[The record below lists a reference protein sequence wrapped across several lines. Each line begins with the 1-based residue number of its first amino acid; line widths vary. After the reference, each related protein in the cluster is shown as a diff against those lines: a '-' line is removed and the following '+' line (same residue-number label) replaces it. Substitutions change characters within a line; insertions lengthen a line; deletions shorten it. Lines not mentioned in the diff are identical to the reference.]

1 MNARSQERFRMTWKT
16 WGVLTAGFALL
27 VTGIIVARQEQAG
40 PQEAEAQGPVV
51 QRTTIPTA
59 VQPRVA
65 APVKKI
71 QQVAAVN
78 RVPITRTQ
86 LGAEALLRHG
96 EEVLESQVN
105 KHLILQACQKYNIN
119 ITEAHLDAEIAKI
132 AKKFNLPVDR
142 WYTMLKEERNVAP
155 GQYRRDIIWPTL
167 ALRALAADRL
177 QVSDEELQNAWEA
190 NYGPKVKVR
199 MISVN
204 DRGLAEE
211 LRVKASNAPETF
223 SILAKDHSQDQNSAS
238 ASGLIPPVRRHVG
251 IKEIEDAVFNLKE
264 GQVSHVIFVAEQY
277 LIFKCEAHLPASV
290 IPPQNVPMIQE
301 RLVDKIRENKMR
313 DSAGDIFQQLQKEA
327 DIVNVLNDPAKTQQM
342 PGVAAIINGRKIST
356 IELQE
361 ECIARF
367 GLDVLEGEIN
377 RTVLTQALKARG
389 LEVTAPDLDAE
400 IERAAYSFGFLKEDG
415 KTPDL
420 EGWLKKVTSD
430 QGVSVEL
437 YVRDAVWP
445 TVALKKLV
453 KDRVKITDE
462 DLRKGYEAN
471 YGERAQV
478 LAIVLDTQRRA
489 QEVWDMARK
498 NPTEKFF
505 GELSAQYSIE
515 PVSKNNDG
523 QVPPLRRFGGQPAL
537 EEEAFRLQSGELSGI
552 VAVGKQ
558 FIILKSL
565 GKTKSTIES
574 MDDVRD
580 ELTRDIREKKT
591 RVEMNK
597 EFELIR
603 QDAQIDNYL
612 ANTTQAGKTNQSV
625 AQQPFV
631 IPSTLK

>member
-1 MNARSQERFRMTWKT
+1 MTWKT
-16 WGVLTAGFALL
+16 WGILTTGFALL
-27 VTGIIVARQEQAG
+27 VTGIYIARQEQG
-40 PQEAEAQGPVV
+40 PPEAEAQAPLA
-51 QRTTIPTA
+51 QRPIAPTT

-65 APVKKI
+65 DTSKNI
-71 QQVAAVN
+71 RDVAVVN
-78 RVPITRTQ
+78 RVTITRDQ

-105 KHLILQACQKYNIN
+105 KHLILQACQKYGIK
-119 ITEAHLDAEIAKI
+119 ITDGHLDAEIAKI

-142 WYTMLKEERNVAP
+142 WYAMLQEERNVTP
-155 GQYRRDIIWPTL
+155 SRYRRDIIWPTL

-177 QVSDEELQNAWEA
+177 KVSDEEVQNAWEA

-199 MISVN
+199 MISVK

-211 LRVKASNAPETF
+211 LRVKAVNAPETF
-223 SILAKDHSQDQNSAS
+223 SNLAKEHSQDQNSAS
-238 ASGLIPPVRRHVG
+238 ANGLIPPVRRHVG
-251 IKEIEDAVFNLKE
+251 MKEIEEAVFNLKE
-264 GQVSHVIFVAEQY
+264 GEISHVIFVAEQY
-277 LIFKCEAHLPASV
+277 LIFKCEAHLPATV
-290 IPPQNVPMIQE
+290 ISPQDVPAIQG
-301 RLVDKIRENKMR
+301 RLVDKIRDNKMR
-313 DSAGDIFQQLQKEA
+313 DSAGDIFKELQQQAE
-327 DIVNVLNDPAKTQQM
+327 IVNVFNDPIRSKQM
-342 PGVAAIINGRKIST
+342 PGVAVVINGRQIST
-356 IELQE
+356 LELQE
-361 ECIARF
+361 ECIVRF
-367 GLDVLEGEIN
+367 GLEVLEGEIN
-377 RTVLTQALKARG
+377 RTVLTQALETRQI
-389 LEVTAPDLDAE
+389 LVTEADLDAE
-400 IERAAYSFGFLKEDG
+400 IKRAAYSFGFLLDDG

-420 EGWLKKVTSD
+420 EGWLEKVTTD

-453 KDRVKITDE
+453 QDRVKITDE

-471 YGERAQV
+471 YGERAQI

-489 QEVWDMARK
+489 QEVWDMARR

-537 EEEAFRLQSGELSGI
+537 EEEAFRLQHGELSGI

-558 FIILKSL
+558 FIILRSL
-565 GKTKSTIES
+565 GKTKSTIDSIE
-574 MDDVRD
+574 DVRE
-580 ELTRDIREKKT
+580 ELTRDIMEKKI
-591 RVEMNK
+591 RVEMSK

-603 QDAQIDNYL
+603 QDAQIHNYL
-612 ANTTQAGKTNQSV
+612 ANTSQSGKTSRSVAGK
-625 AQQPFV
+625 PFV